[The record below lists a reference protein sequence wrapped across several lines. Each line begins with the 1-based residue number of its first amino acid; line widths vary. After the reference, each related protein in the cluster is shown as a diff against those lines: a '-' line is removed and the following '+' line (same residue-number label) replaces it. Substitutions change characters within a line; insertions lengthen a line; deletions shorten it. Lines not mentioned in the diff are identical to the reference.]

1 MKPTFPLDGQLIGL
15 QLRLLR
21 AARAFLDPM
30 VNLGQLTPEQVDT
43 FLQHE
48 VCLSPGFAQ
57 SETDRYVF
65 RMPGQATA
73 YFVGYQALM
82 GIRAAA
88 ELALGDTRSEER
100 RVGEG
105 GVRTG
110 RTRWGRNH

>member
-1 MKPTFPLDGQLIGL
+1 MRIIDCSS
-15 QLRLLR
+15 
-21 AARAFLDPM
+21 D
-30 VNLGQLTPEQVDT
+30 VCSSDLGQLTPEQVDT

-88 ELALGDTRSEER
+88 ELALGDKFNPQRFHDFLLAQGLLPPKLLKQA
-100 RVGEG
+100 VVQNFIAGEL
-105 GVRTG
+105 VRK
-110 RTRWGRNH
+110 